1 MQATNS
7 KNRTRI
13 KICGVRDPETA
24 NFAIEVGADAIG
36 LVFVTASPRAVEVEV
51 ARDVVAALPPT
62 ATSVALFVN
71 PSEVLVERVL
81 REVAPTLL
89 QFHGDESASFCDKF
103 SYPYWKAV
111 RVSSGTD
118 LLEFSH
124 RFSCAQRLLL
134 DADARAADGATR
146 VYGGS
151 GEKFDWSLIPVS
163 LRSTIVLSGGLT
175 PDVVG
180 DAIRSVHPWAVDVS
194 SGVEAQRGV
203 KSRDLMRRFVEAVHK
218 EDSSANEV

>member
-1 MQATNS
+1 MPATNS
-7 KNRTRI
+7 NQRTRI

-24 NFAIEVGADAIG
+24 NFAIQSGADAIG
-36 LVFVTASPRAVEVEV
+36 LVFVAASPRAVEVDV
-51 ARDVVAALPPT
+51 AREVVAALRSA

-71 PSEVLVERVL
+71 PSEALVTRVL

-89 QFHGDESASFCDKF
+89 QFHGDETAAFCDKF
-103 SYPYWKAV
+103 AHPYWKAV

-124 RFSCAQRLLL
+124 KFSSAQRQLL
-134 DADARAADGATR
+134 DADARTADGGNI

-151 GEKFDWSLIPVS
+151 GEKFDWSLIPAT

-175 PDVVG
+175 SDNVG
-180 DAIRSVHPWAVDVS
+180 TAIRSVHPWAVDVS

-203 KSRDLMRRFVEAVHK
+203 KSRDLIRRFIDAVHK
-218 EDSSANEV
+218 EDSRADEV

>member
-1 MQATNS
+1 MEASRSNH
-7 KNRTRI
+7 RTRI

-24 NFAIEVGADAIG
+24 NFAIQSGADAVG
-36 LVFVTASPRAVEVEV
+36 LVFFPASPRAVEVEA
-51 ARDVVAALPPT
+51 AREVVAALPST
-62 ATSVALFVN
+62 AISVALFVN
-71 PSEVLVERVL
+71 PSEALVERVL

-89 QFHGDESASFCDKF
+89 QFHGDEDSAFCDKF
-103 SYPYWKAV
+103 AHPHWKAV

-124 RFSCAQRLLL
+124 NFSSAQRLLL
-134 DADARAADGATR
+134 DADARTTDGENL

-151 GEKFDWSLIPVS
+151 GEKFDWALIPAA

-175 PDVVG
+175 PDNVG
-180 DAIRSVHPWAVDVS
+180 DAIRAVRPWAVDVS

-203 KSRDLMRRFVEAVHK
+203 KSRALIRQFIEAVQQ
-218 EDSSANEV
+218 EDSRADEV

>member
-1 MQATNS
+1 MQATDSNH
-7 KNRTRI
+7 RTRI

-36 LVFVTASPRAVEVEV
+36 LVFFAASPRAVEVEV
-51 ARDVVAALPPT
+51 ARDIVSALPT
-62 ATSVALFVN
+62 VATSVALFVN
-71 PSEVLVERVL
+71 PTEALVECVL

-89 QFHGDESASFCDKF
+89 QFHGDESSAFCDKF
-103 SYPYWKAV
+103 AHPYWKAV

-124 RFSCAQRLLL
+124 KFSSAQRLLL
-134 DADARAADGATR
+134 DADAQGADGGTR

-151 GEKFDWSLIPVS
+151 GEKFDWSLIPAT

-175 PDVVG
+175 SDNVG
-180 DAIRSVHPWAVDVS
+180 NAIRAVHPWAVDVS

-203 KSRDLMRRFVEAVHK
+203 KSRDLIRRFIDAVQK
-218 EDSSANEV
+218 EDSRADEV

>member
-13 KICGVRDPETA
+13 KICGVRDPEMA

-36 LVFVTASPRAVEVEV
+36 LVFVAASPRAVEVEV

-71 PSEVLVERVL
+71 PSEALVERVL

-103 SYPYWKAV
+103 AHPYWKAV

-118 LLEFSH
+118 LLEFS
-124 RFSCAQRLLL
+124 RQFARAQRLLL
-134 DADARAADGATR
+134 DADARAADGGNR
-146 VYGGS
+146 IYGGS

-218 EDSSANEV
+218 EDSSADEV